1 MNAPRDEAVAHMAGF
16 ENVFDAQIVSTD
28 EHLGVMICQISGTGL
43 ILEVPLAHCAPGD
56 RIRVGVRAGDILLAS
71 ERPQGISARN
81 VFPGRV
87 VSLKRHDYLMEA
99 VVETGT
105 LFRTHLTLGAAQNL
119 RLEVG
124 CSTWIL
130 IKTHSCR
137 LLRAANGSAALSD
150 LPIEVVRKPADLDQ
164 SEGVSAL
171 REVGILSQPTA
182 VPIAAQSESA

>member
-1 MNAPRDEAVAHMAGF
+1 
-16 ENVFDAQIVSTD
+16 
-28 EHLGVMICQISGTGL
+28 
-43 ILEVPLAHCAPGD
+43 
-56 RIRVGVRAGDILLAS
+56 
-71 ERPQGISARN
+71 
-81 VFPGRV
+81 
-87 VSLKRHDYLMEA
+87 MEA